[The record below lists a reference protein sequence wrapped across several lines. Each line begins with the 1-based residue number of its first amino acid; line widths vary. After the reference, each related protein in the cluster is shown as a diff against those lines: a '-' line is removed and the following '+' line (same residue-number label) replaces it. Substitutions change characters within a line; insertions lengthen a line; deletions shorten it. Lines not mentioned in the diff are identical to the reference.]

1 MINIA
6 ILGAGRIAQ
15 KMAKTVSLMESGP
28 RYAGT
33 VHLYAVATRDSLA
46 RAQAF
51 ADEYGVEVAYGSY
64 ADMLDDADVDL
75 VYIATPHVFH
85 AQQAIACMEAGKHVL
100 VEKPFAVNAADA
112 LRMIEKSHETGLV
125 CAEAIWTRYE
135 PSRAIIQNVLD
146 SGQIGD
152 IVSMSGNLS
161 YPMTHKERLV
171 NPALAG
177 GALLDVGI
185 YPLNFVSMFMPGEVE
200 RVVSSA
206 RLSGLNG
213 SVLSGSSILPGQQ
226 TDELSQTT
234 LWYSG
239 GQMASVTSSYFE
251 VGDRHGVIRGT
262 KGYLWVD
269 NVNNPLDIHVWN
281 SKHELVKSLFA
292 PQQLTG
298 FEYEV
303 ASTVAAISRGDVEPR
318 EMPHAETLRMMR
330 LMDEIR
336 AQWGLVYPSE
346 LE

>member
-15 KMAKTVSLMESGP
+15 KMAETVSRMESEP

-33 VHLYAVATRDSLA
+33 VHLYAVATRNSLERA
-46 RAQAF
+46 RTF

-75 VYIATPHVFH
+75 VYIATSHVFH
-85 AQQAIACMEAGKHVL
+85 AQQAIACMDAGKHVL
-100 VEKPFAVNAADA
+100 VEKPFAVNTADA
-112 LRMIEKSHETGLV
+112 LRMIEKSRETGLV

-135 PSRAIIQNVLD
+135 PSRSIIQDVLD
-146 SGQIGD
+146 EGVIGD

-206 RLSGLNG
+206 RLSGG
-213 SVLSGSSILPGQQ
+213 ETGDQ

-251 VGDRHGVIRGT
+251 VGDRSGVIRGT

-269 NVNNPLDIHVWN
+269 NVNNPLDIRVWN
-281 SKHELVKSLFA
+281 ASHELVAQPSV
-292 PQQLTG
+292 PEQLTG

-303 ASTVAAISRGDVEPR
+303 ASAVAAINRGDVEP
-318 EMPHAETLRMMR
+318 EQMPHAETLRMIQ

-336 AQWGLVYPSE
+336 AQWGLVYPGE